1 MLINVKIVKYGVF
14 VIFYWSSESV
24 SGLDK
29 GKFGSA
35 KNTCFG
41 GFEQVSTLSKHDSS
55 LSLHKYCNYC
65 ANGVLSFIVAFSYGS
80 NKGKGTG

>member
-1 MLINVKIVKYGVF
+1 MVF
-14 VIFYWSSESV
+14 LWYSNWSSESV

-41 GFEQVSTLSKHDSS
+41 GFEQVSTLSRHASS
-55 LSLHKYCNYC
+55 LSLHMEVPTEISSHVESSEIKEYP
-65 ANGVLSFIVAFSYGS
+65 VFRPFLV
-80 NKGKGTG
+80 

>member
-1 MLINVKIVKYGVF
+1 MLKFINMVF
-14 VIFYWSSESV
+14 LWYSNWSSESV

-41 GFEQVSTLSKHDSS
+41 GLTSFNSFE
-55 LSLHKYCNYC
+55 
-65 ANGVLSFIVAFSYGS
+65 AW
-80 NKGKGTG
+80 

>member
-1 MLINVKIVKYGVF
+1 MVF
-14 VIFYWSSESV
+14 LWCSNWSSESV

-41 GFEQVSTLSKHDSS
+41 GFEQVSTLSNHDSS
-55 LSLHKYCNYC
+55 LLLHMEVPLKYQVMWKVQRS
-65 ANGVLSFIVAFSYGS
+65 GRISRIS
-80 NKGKGTG
+80 NF